1 MSTSGSF
8 PSRYS
13 FLRLSR
19 AARLALIYAGFSVLW
34 IVFSDRALASLAPDR
49 ETIERISILKGW
61 FFVVTTSLMLY
72 VLLRASF
79 RQLAHEAT
87 AREQAERV
95 ARRSEEQLRALGDNL
110 PQSYVFR
117 YVPTTLGPRF
127 LHVSAGVERV
137 HGVTVEAVLADPAAL
152 RDQIDPEDRACL
164 AEMEQE
170 SRRSLKDIEMEMKFR
185 GGDGRRRWLSFR
197 SHPQR
202 IEHDVVVWDGVATDI
217 TQQKEWEMTLRLSQ
231 AKFVQAF
238 ASNPAAIALT
248 RLSDGTVLEV
258 NDTWVALTGY
268 TREEVIGRPARHI
281 WATPEAAARFV
292 QELKDKGLVQGWE
305 ELFLKKNGEL
315 FAAELSTRLLNA
327 EGEAVILST
336 LVDVTAR
343 RWQQR
348 RVTLLADIS
357 RRLVV
362 GDDPRTLLRGIFAD
376 IARELECEIFAN
388 YLVAPNGT
396 HLVLKSCGGFDPQQE
411 KDFAELAFGV
421 SLCGV
426 VAECKRALTFA
437 DLPNVTLP
445 QAQGFV
451 ALGVRAYSG
460 HPLLVGDRLIGTISF
475 GSRKRHRFVEEDVR
489 LMKAV
494 ADQVATTLDR
504 LQLHER
510 LQHSEELF
518 RQMAEN
524 IDEVF
529 WMSSVAKDQIVYVSP
544 GYEKV
549 WGSRRESL
557 YANPRQWIDAI
568 VPDDVGRVL
577 AAAARQASG
586 DYREE
591 YRIIRPDGTERWIS
605 DRAYP
610 VLGADGKVIRIV
622 GVARDITETKRL
634 EEQFLRAQRLE
645 AVGTLASGVAHDLNN
660 ILAPILMVTGLL
672 GERHTDAE
680 TRRFLEM
687 LETAAQRGAGIVSQ
701 LLTFSRG
708 LGGERVPLQA
718 EHLVAEMARL
728 LQETLPRSIEIVRHA
743 TRDLPSVL
751 ANPTQVHQ
759 VLMNLC
765 VNARDAMPQ
774 GGRIELGI
782 GIREIDAETAAQ
794 HDHVRPGTFVV
805 MTVSDTGQGMSP
817 DVRRRLFNPFFTTKE
832 VGKGTGL
839 GLSTVLGIVRGH
851 GGFVEVESELGRGSR
866 FAVCFPAL
874 DHPAAAAPVSA
885 GEGLPRGRGERLLV
899 VDDEESIRF
908 ALKEVLEQ
916 FGYEAVVADGVA
928 PALRLCRMQPG
939 LIRLVITD
947 LMMPGGDGWELVR
960 ELGGTV
966 PVIIC
971 SGLAQAVTQEEAA
984 RPGVHCVLAKPFAAP
999 VLLRE
1004 IARALSGRADAK

>member
-1 MSTSGSF
+1 MSPSASSTSL
-8 PSRYS
+8 YS
-13 FLRLSR
+13 FLHPSR
-19 AARLALIYAGFSVLW
+19 AAKLALIYAGFSVLW
-34 IVFSDRALASLAPDR
+34 ILFSDRALANFAPDR
-49 ETIERISILKGW
+49 ESVERISILKGW
-61 FFVVTTSLMLY
+61 FFVLITSGMLY

-79 RQLAHEAT
+79 HELARQAA
-87 AREQAERV
+87 AREEAERA

-117 YVPTTLGPRF
+117 YVPTKLGPCF
-127 LHVSAGVERV
+127 FHVSAGVERV
-137 HGVTVEAVLADPAAL
+137 HGVSAAAVLANPGAL
-152 RDQIDPEDRACL
+152 HDQIDPEHRAFL
-164 AEMEQE
+164 SEMEEE
-170 SRRSLKDIEMEMKFR
+170 SRRSLTDIELEMKFR
-185 GGDGRRRWLSFR
+185 RTDGTPRWLSLR

-202 IEHDVVVWDGVATDI
+202 LENDVVVWDGVATDI
-217 TQQKEWEMTLRLSQ
+217 TDEKEWEMSLRLSQ

-238 ASNPAAIALT
+238 ANNPAAIALT

-268 TREEVIGRPARHI
+268 TREEAIGRPMRHI
-281 WATPEAAARFV
+281 WGSPEAAARFV
-292 QELKDKGLVQGWE
+292 AELKAKGVVRGWE
-305 ELFLKKNGEL
+305 ELFLKKNGEV
-315 FAAELSTRLLNA
+315 FAAELSTRLLPS
-327 EGEAVILST
+327 EGDPTILST

-343 RWQQR
+343 RRQQR

-388 YLVAPNGT
+388 YMVAPKGT
-396 HLVLKSCGGFDPQQE
+396 HLILSSCGGLDAQQE
-411 KDFAELAFGV
+411 KDFAQLAFGV
-421 SLCGV
+421 SLCGL
-426 VAECKRALTFA
+426 VAERRSPLTFA
-437 DLPNVTLP
+437 DLPTVTLP
-445 QAQGFV
+445 QAQAIV
-451 ALGVRAYSG
+451 ELGVRAYSG

-475 GSRKRHRFVEEDVR
+475 GSRKRSCFAEEDVR

-510 LQHSEELF
+510 LRQSEELF

-529 WMSSVAKDQIVYVSP
+529 WMSSVSKREIVYVSP

-549 WGSRRESL
+549 WGCKRESL
-557 YANPRQWIDAI
+557 YTNPRQWIEAI
-568 VPDDVGRVL
+568 VPEDVDRVI
-577 AAAARQASG
+577 AASARQAGG

-591 YRIIRPDGTERWIS
+591 YRIVRPDGTERWIS

-610 VLGADGKVIRIV
+610 VLDADGRVFRIV

-672 GERHTDAE
+672 AERHTDSE

-687 LETAAQRGAGIVSQ
+687 METAAQRGAGIVSQ

-728 LQETLPRSIEIVRHA
+728 LQETFPRSIEIVRHA
-743 TRDLPSVL
+743 PRVLPPVL

-774 GGRIELGI
+774 GGRIELGV
-782 GIREIDAETAAQ
+782 RVRDVDAETAAR
-794 HDHVRPGTFVV
+794 HDNVRPGTFVV
-805 MTVSDTGQGMSP
+805 VTVSDTGQGMSP
-817 DVRRRLFNPFFTTKE
+817 EVRRRLFDPFFTTKE

-866 FAVCFPAL
+866 FEVCFPAVEEC
-874 DHPAAAAPVSA
+874 AAAAPVRA
-885 GEGLPRGRGERLLV
+885 GDELPRGRGERLLI

-916 FGYEAVVADGVA
+916 FGYEVVVADGVA
-928 PALRLCRMQPG
+928 PALTLCRMQPG
-939 LIRLVITD
+939 LIRLIITD
-947 LMMPGGDGWELVR
+947 LMMPGGDGWDLVR
-960 ELGGTV
+960 EIRGAV

-971 SGLAQAVTQEEAA
+971 SGLAQTVSAEEALRA
-984 RPGVHCVLAKPFAAP
+984 GVHSVLAKPFTAP

-1004 IARALSGRADAK
+1004 IAGALAARAVAK